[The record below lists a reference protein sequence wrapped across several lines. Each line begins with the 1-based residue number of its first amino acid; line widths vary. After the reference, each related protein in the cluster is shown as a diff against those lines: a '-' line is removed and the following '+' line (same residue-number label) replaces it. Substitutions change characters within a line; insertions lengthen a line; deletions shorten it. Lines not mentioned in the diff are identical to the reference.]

1 MEERH
6 SDLRDFI
13 NLRMG
18 GFRGTCVFLG
28 VTGKRFGDTDLKDAM
43 VEAGI
48 LGEDA
53 AQKSYEE
60 NTTTMV

>member
-13 NLRMG
+13 NLMG

-28 VTGKRFGDTDLKDAM
+28 ITGKRFGDTGLKDVM

-53 AQKSYEE
+53 AQKSYKE
-60 NTTTMV
+60 NITTMV